1 MMLDRHIPPTTM
13 CCLFSDFPTFLNFT
27 DALMTLFFHDSY
39 SLMLTGIKTDEENTE
54 HGQGFNNRQQCD
66 NAVWLSRKKVVSW
79 FRSDTQL
86 K

>member
-54 HGQGFNNRQQCD
+54 HG
-66 NAVWLSRKKVVSW
+66 
-79 FRSDTQL
+79 
-86 K
+86 